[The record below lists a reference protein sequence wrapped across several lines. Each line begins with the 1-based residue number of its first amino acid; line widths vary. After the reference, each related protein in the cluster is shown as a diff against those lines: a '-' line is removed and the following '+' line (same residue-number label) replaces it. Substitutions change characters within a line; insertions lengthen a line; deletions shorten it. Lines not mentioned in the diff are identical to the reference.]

1 MSTQW
6 VWTRLF
12 GMGACVVVTLALLVS
27 TPVSA
32 TNPRIVTGTIYT
44 ADDANPVVEAV
55 VIDAGKYSFVGSLE
69 GAIAFAQNG
78 ASIRK
83 LGTDIAYPGFVEG
96 HGHFASLGRAL
107 ISLDLS
113 KPTTFTGMVDQV
125 AQATASTPE
134 NAVIL
139 GRGWHQSKWTKAPSF
154 TVGGFPTHRALSEVS
169 PNHPV
174 VLEHANGH
182 TLMLNAKA
190 MSVLGINKLT
200 TAPEGG
206 VVVRDTRG
214 MPTGIL
220 HETAMA
226 LAAPLTVFT
235 VESATRALIAAQDH
249 AIKQGI
255 TAFHDAGI
263 DATEVEA
270 QQTFD
275 QDKKLK
281 IRLFSMISA
290 SDPVLTEHWL
300 NTTPLVASEDS
311 RLTLNAFKVVMDGAL
326 GSRTAWLHE
335 PYTDEPTTVGL
346 QTADAD
352 RLAKLMERSRVNG
365 WQINTHAIGDRANS
379 VVLDTIESVMP
390 EGGDHRFRIEHSQHL
405 RPEDIERFARLG
417 VTASIQTIHLSSD
430 RPWAIDRLGPERI
443 EEGAYLWRSLIDS
456 GVHIANGTDVPVEPI
471 NPIANFY
478 AAVTRKTLAGLPSE
492 GFESDQRMTRAE
504 ALLSLTQWNA
514 YAVFM
519 EDTLG
524 SISVGKAA
532 DMTVLSQDIMTVDES
547 LLLDTEV
554 TMTVIGGEI
563 VYHAQAPMVTG
574 VTDQ

>member
-1 MSTQW
+1 M
-6 VWTRLF
+6 
-12 GMGACVVVTLALLVS
+12 
-27 TPVSA
+27 
-32 TNPRIVTGTIYT
+32 
-44 ADDANPVVEAV
+44 VEAV
-55 VIDAGKYSFVGSLE
+55 VVEAGKFSFVGSKEDAL
-69 GAIAFAQNG
+69 AHAPN
-78 ASIRK
+78 ASSLRD

-113 KPTTFTGMVDQV
+113 TPKTFIGMVDQV
-125 AQATASTPE
+125 AQATATTPE
-134 NAVIL
+134 NEVIL
-139 GRGWHQSKWTKAPSF
+139 GRGWHQSKWSKAPSL
-154 TVGGFPTHRALSEVS
+154 TVDGFPTHRGLSEVS

-206 VVVRDTRG
+206 VVVKDTRG

-235 VESATRALIAAQDH
+235 AESATRALLAAQDH

-255 TAFHDAGI
+255 TSFHDAGI
-263 DATEVEA
+263 DAVEVEA
-270 QQTFD
+270 QQIVDGD
-275 QDKKLK
+275 QRLK

-290 SDPVLTEHWL
+290 SDPELTEYWL
-300 NTTPLVASEDS
+300 NTAPVVASEDS

-335 PYTDEPTTVGL
+335 PYSDDPTTVGL

-352 RLAKLMERSRVNG
+352 RLATLMERSRVNG

-379 VVLDTIESVMP
+379 VVLDTIEQVMP

-405 RPEDIERFARLG
+405 RPDDIERFERLG
-417 VTASIQTIHLSSD
+417 VIASIQTIHLSSD

-443 EEGAYLWRSLIDS
+443 DEGAYLWRSLIDS
-456 GVHIANGTDVPVEPI
+456 GVHVANGTDVPVEPI

-492 GFESDQRMTRAE
+492 GFEADQRMTRSE

-519 EDTLG
+519 EETLG

-547 LLLDTEV
+547 VLLDTEV
-554 TMTVIGGEI
+554 TMTVIGGE
-563 VYHAQAPMVTG
+563 VLHEL
-574 VTDQ
+574 

>member
-1 MSTQW
+1 
-6 VWTRLF
+6 
-12 GMGACVVVTLALLVS
+12 
-27 TPVSA
+27 
-32 TNPRIVTGTIYT
+32 
-44 ADDANPVVEAV
+44 
-55 VIDAGKYSFVGSLE
+55 
-69 GAIAFAQNG
+69 
-78 ASIRK
+78 
-83 LGTDIAYPGFVEG
+83 
-96 HGHFASLGRAL
+96 
-107 ISLDLS
+107 
-113 KPTTFTGMVDQV
+113 
-125 AQATASTPE
+125 
-134 NAVIL
+134 
-139 GRGWHQSKWTKAPSF
+139 
-154 TVGGFPTHRALSEVS
+154 
-169 PNHPV
+169 
-174 VLEHANGH
+174 
-182 TLMLNAKA
+182 
-190 MSVLGINKLT
+190 
-200 TAPEGG
+200 

-263 DATEVEA
+263 DAIEVEA

-290 SDPVLTEHWL
+290 SDSALTEHWL
-300 NTTPLVASEDS
+300 NTAPVVASDNS
-311 RLTLNAFKVVMDGAL
+311 RLTLSAFKVVMDGAL

-335 PYTDEPTTVGL
+335 PYTDDPTTVGL

-352 RLAKLMERSRVNG
+352 RLATLMERSRVNG
-365 WQINTHAIGDRANS
+365 WQINTHAIGDKANS
-379 VVLDTIESVMP
+379 VVLDTIERVMP

-405 RPEDIERFARLG
+405 RPDDIERFARLG
-417 VTASIQTIHLSSD
+417 VIASIQTIHLSSD
-430 RPWAIDRLGPERI
+430 RPWAIDRLGRERI
-443 EEGAYLWRSLIDS
+443 DEGAYLWRSLIDS
-456 GVHIANGTDVPVEPI
+456 GVHVANGTDVPVEPI

-504 ALLSLTQWNA
+504 ALQSLTQWNA